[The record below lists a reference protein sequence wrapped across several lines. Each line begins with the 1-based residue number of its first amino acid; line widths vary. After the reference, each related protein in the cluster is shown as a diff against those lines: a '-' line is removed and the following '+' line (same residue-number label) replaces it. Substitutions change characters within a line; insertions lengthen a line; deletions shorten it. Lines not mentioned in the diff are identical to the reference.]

1 MLDAFKE
8 DFWLLA
14 RENRGYYAWAEK
26 NRWWLHKFFH
36 RHHHCHHHRF
46 CPCCDGD
53 LDARVL
59 IEDILTNGFGLHPLL
74 DTVFAAFARAEVRF
88 SLRFV
93 PQRSHEERLT
103 GSLVSEIEAAIHLA
117 SGHFRRQ
124 AEERYREARDV
135 DFIYYDLSRGGCLE
149 NRTGADLGLILHVDL
164 PDWPP
169 LTRYAAFQAKKLDG
183 SAQIDG
189 HQFDT
194 LRSQFGEAAAYLF
207 YDMGFSTLAPPIVI
221 EASDLKDAREKKGA
235 ASFSLPS
242 DRVFEDLPLSLWL
255 FSRLARERTGVSV
268 SSFRAAMDAF
278 VQPRNQV
285 EFTGGRVAVLS
296 VGRRLQLT
304 RDIEAGLRIHV

>member
-8 DFWLLA
+8 DFWLIS

-26 NRWWLHKFFH
+26 DRYHLHKFFH
-36 RHHHCHHHRF
+36 RHHHRF
-46 CPCCDGD
+46 WPCCDGEI
-53 LDARVL
+53 DARVF
-59 IEDILTNGFGLHPLL
+59 IEDIFTNGFGLHPLL
-74 DTVFAAFARAEVRF
+74 DTVFAAFARAESRF

-135 DFIYYDLSRGGCLE
+135 DFIYYDLSRGGRLE
-149 NRTGADLGLILHVDL
+149 KRTGADLGLILHVDL

-183 SAQIDG
+183 SAQIDS
-189 HQFDT
+189 HQYDT
-194 LRSQFGEAAAYLF
+194 LVSQFSDAAAYLF

-221 EASDLKDAREKKGA
+221 EASDLESSRKEKPS
-235 ASFSLPS
+235 ASFSLPG
-242 DRVFEDLPLSLWL
+242 DRVFGGLPLSLWL
-255 FSRLARERTGVSV
+255 FSRLAREETGASA

-278 VQPRNQV
+278 VHHQQQV

-296 VGRRLQLT
+296 VGRRLRLT
-304 RDIEAGLRIHV
+304 RDIEAGLRIDV